1 MSGPIVVWGAGGH
14 ARVVAEILRLRGW
27 TIAGFVDDVDPGRR
41 GEPFLEARVLGGR
54 EQLTTLRRDGVSCA
68 IAAIGDNAARLEAAT
83 ALRALGFDLPAA
95 VHPGAVVASTAQVGG
110 GCVISPTAVVGSASV
125 VGQDVIVNTAATVDH
140 NCSVEDGV
148 HLAPGVHLGGW
159 VVVGRLSFIG
169 LGALLV
175 DRVQIGAG
183 SVVGAGSL
191 VLHDVPPGVVAYGS
205 PCRVIRPRPA

>member
-27 TIAGFVDDVDPGRR
+27 TIVGFVDDVDPGRR

-54 EQLTTLRRDGVSCA
+54 DQLPTLRRDGVRCA
-68 IAAIGDNAARLEAAT
+68 TVAVGDNAARREAAT
-83 ALRALGFDLPAA
+83 ALRELGFDLPAA

-110 GCVISPTAVVGSASV
+110 GCVISPAAVVGSASV

-140 NCSVEDGV
+140 NCVIEDGV

-159 VVVGRLSFIG
+159 VTVGHLALVG
-169 LGALLV
+169 LGASVV
-175 DRVQIGAG
+175 DRVHVGAR

-191 VLHDVPPGVVAYGS
+191 VLHDVPPDVVAYGS